1 MLDHDKAMKLWNSR
15 YGKSMTIAHDCRG
28 REIRKESYGD
38 RDSKYGWDVHHI
50 RPISKGGTDNPDNL
64 QIVHYE
70 THDEI
75 HGR

>member
-15 YGKSMTIAHDCRG
+15 YGKSTTRTNDRRG

-38 RDSKYGWDVHHI
+38 RFLEFGCEVHHK
-50 RPISKGGTDNPDNL
+50 RPKKDGGTDNPDNL
-64 QIVHYE
+64 EIVHCK

>member
-1 MLDHDKAMKLWNSR
+1 MLDHDKAMKLWNSI
-15 YGKSMTIAHDCRG
+15 YGKSTTRAHDRKG

-38 RDSKYGWDVHHI
+38 RYSEFGWDVHHK
-50 RPISKGGTDNPDNL
+50 RPKKDGGTDNPDNL
-64 QIVHYE
+64 EIVHHK